1 MPVKCN
7 KKAIVDCGDCE
18 DAGKQCVRQ
27 TGNTEKCVNLGWS
40 PKTEKCA
47 PQPDCPRPAE
57 INDCQECL
65 DIDAMCFKT
74 KIGKDIAKTCKAKG
88 WKKTTCKEV
97 CEKPTNCEACAVK
110 PSNKSCKKT
119 HKKAC
124 KKLAC

>member
-27 TGNTEKCVNLGWS
+27 TGNTEKCAGLGWS
-40 PKTEKCA
+40 SKTGKCS
-47 PQPDCPRPAE
+47 DCPRPK
-57 INDCQECL
+57 NCQECL
-65 DIDAMCFKT
+65 GIDAMCLKN
-74 KIGKDIAKTCKAKG
+74 KVVVKACKAMG

-97 CEKPTNCEACAVK
+97 CERPTTCEACAVK
-110 PSNKSCKKT
+110 PSNKNCKKT